1 MARRRGERDQE
12 RERGWQEVI
21 EQWGASGQ
29 SVAAFCRERRISEG
43 SFYAWRKRL
52 GGKRRP
58 AFLPVRVIADAD
70 PGSGAAA
77 IELALASGRVVRVRP
92 GFDPATLGRV
102 LAVAEGRPC

>member
-1 MARRRGERDQE
+1 MARRRGEREQE
-12 RERGWQEVI
+12 RQQGWQEVI
-21 EQWGASGQ
+21 AQWGASGQ
-29 SVAAFCRERRISEG
+29 SVAAFCRERKIAQG
-43 SFYAWRKRL
+43 TFYAGRRRL

-58 AFLPVRVIADAD
+58 AFLPVRVSADAD

-77 IELALASGRVVRVRP
+77 IEIALASGKVVRVRP